1 MKVSIPF
8 LWLLG
13 LVFVVLKL
21 TNVIDWSWWWVTC
34 PFWVELAF
42 IIVAWVALKLW
53 ASIMGLYYKATN
65 NKEYLELQK
74 RMKELEERKNHGS
87 FYERLKE
94 MQEKQEQLL
103 REKQENNNK

>member
-1 MKVSIPF
+1 MKVSMPF

-34 PFWVELAF
+34 PFWVELALL
-42 IIVAWVALKLW
+42 IVAWIALKLW
-53 ASIMGLYYKATN
+53 EWYFKVTK
-65 NKEYLELQK
+65 NKGYLELQK
-74 RMKELEERKNHGS
+74 RMKELEERKNHSS